1 MVWVAA
7 TETTGVQCPMKVVTD
22 FSSKHF
28 YCFKDPPTIPRLQ
41 KCFGAKEL
49 KDEQAV
55 VRIERLAQS
64 LDPGRERI
72 SAIIDTIPCQRPVA
86 TADASTTA
94 AAMLLVREQI
104 LVGNDYDVNRSRPF
118 SQRWR
123 DLARSSC
130 GEGDIADDPLPSM
143 AVPVVVEG
151 NEQVTSQE
159 GHFASAGGVWKR
171 LLLLL
176 LRGGICT
183 AIVVVMLRWRRR
195 RLRRRA
201 RRGPMGNAN
210 PSKYLH
216 RRQIE
221 SGVYFALFLHIC
233 SMAAA
238 A

>member
-143 AVPVVVEG
+143 AVPVVVAG
-151 NEQVTSQE
+151 SIPGRGIFI
-159 GHFASAGGVWKR
+159 GHKR
-171 LLLLL
+171 ELCVGTFFFLP
-176 LRGGICT
+176 I
-183 AIVVVMLRWRRR
+183 AIRKEKKRKCIVLAKNRKME
-195 RLRRRA
+195 
-201 RRGPMGNAN
+201 
-210 PSKYLH
+210 K
-216 RRQIE
+216 
-221 SGVYFALFLHIC
+221 
-233 SMAAA
+233 
-238 A
+238 